1 MVLLP
6 AHKTNTEKTR
16 RTFRFKITYKQAATQ
31 KGSREC
37 LERVRSASGIASAMQ
52 AVLINSSLSIVN
64 YSLCQALLTDLLIA
78 PVHQDRLT
86 LVGILS
92 KQQQGMVPDRVVTG
106 DQNSKSLCSRRISR
120 RTGIISAASHTNNRC
135 L

>member
-31 KGSREC
+31 KGSCEC
-37 LERVRSASGIASAMQ
+37 LERVRSTSGMASAMQ
-52 AVLINSSLSIVN
+52 AVVINSSLSIVN
-64 YSLCQALLTDLLIA
+64 YSLCQALLTDVLIA

-92 KQQQGMVPDRVVTG
+92 KQHQGMVHDRVVTG
-106 DQNSKSLCSRRISR
+106 DQNSKGICSRRIR
-120 RTGIISAASHTNNRC
+120 RTGIIGAASHTNNRC